1 MKKTLQVRAC
11 PLTDKTYRV
20 VLYGLGPIG
29 VLTGKLALAKPWIK
43 LVGAV
48 DIDPK
53 KVGQDL
59 GTLLERPKPLGI
71 VVTDDAAGLLA
82 HERPDVVLHMTS
94 SYIEQFAGQIK
105 SILQAGVNVASSS
118 EELFYPYLRGERA
131 ADEIDRLAKHMGVT
145 VLGTGVN
152 PGFVMDVLPIVLSGV
167 CHDVTA
173 VRVERIVD
181 AATRREPLQRKVGVG
196 IDRDDF
202 ERKAE
207 EGKFGHVGLG
217 ESIAFIAHALG
228 WPLDTITETIEPMIA
243 DRDFSTAY
251 FDVSAG
257 RVTGLHQVAHGI
269 VNREALIELE
279 LYMYA
284 GAPATQDRVTLTG
297 TPSLTV
303 TVDGGTP
310 GDVATP
316 AALVNA
322 VPRVAAAEPG
332 LKTMKDLTMPAAALS
347 PPLRVVECG

>member
-167 CHDVTA
+167 CHDVRG

-196 IDRDDF
+196 IDRDEF

-207 EGKFGHVGLG
+207 QGNFGHVGLG
-217 ESIAFIAHALG
+217 ESIAFIAQALG
-228 WPLDTITETIEPMIA
+228 WPLDTITESLEPMIA

-251 FDVSAG
+251 FDVKAG
-257 RVTGLHQVAHGI
+257 KVTGLHQIAQGLVGSA
-269 VNREALIELE
+269 VLVELE
-279 LYMYA
+279 LFMYA

-297 TPSLTV
+297 TPSLTL

-322 VPRVAAAEPG
+322 VPRVVGAEPG
-332 LKTMKDLTMPAAALS
+332 LKTMMDLTMPAA
-347 PPLRVVECG
+347 VVNQPKRIVKSD